1 VGSAVCL
8 LLITVVAVS
17 LARVRAAEDD
27 AGIGA
32 VASPVSASVLDL
44 GVRPPDRVI
53 ATAGAVEIHLP
64 VDRSKAKLTLFRSVD
79 DVTAIAL
86 DPDESW
92 KHTVAPADGR
102 AGPETAALDI
112 SAPPQTI
119 VFSPVD
125 GKVAA
130 VTDYI
135 VRGKKIGFQ
144 LDITP
149 DVASDIVV
157 RVRQIDPI
165 DANVR
170 NVQDPCG
177 VAGVPKPRVGEP
189 VTAGVTCIGEVRD
202 VKTLLEVARPE
213 IAKFTS
219 DGGNH
224 VHMEVVRVGT

>member
-8 LLITVVAVS
+8 LLITVVAVA
-17 LARVRAAEDD
+17 LARVRAADDD

-64 VDRSKAKLTLFRSVD
+64 VDRAKAKLTLFRSVD
-79 DVTAIAL
+79 DASAIGL
-86 DPDESW
+86 EPDESW
-92 KHTVAPADGR
+92 KHTVAPSDGR

-112 SAPPQTI
+112 SAPPRTI

-130 VTDYI
+130 VTDYV

-149 DVASDIVV
+149 DVASDVVV

-165 DANVR
+165 DPDAR

-177 VAGVPKPRVGEP
+177 IAGVPRPPVGQV

-202 VKTLLEVARPE
+202 VRALLEVARPE

-224 VHMEVVRVGT
+224 VHMEVLRVGT